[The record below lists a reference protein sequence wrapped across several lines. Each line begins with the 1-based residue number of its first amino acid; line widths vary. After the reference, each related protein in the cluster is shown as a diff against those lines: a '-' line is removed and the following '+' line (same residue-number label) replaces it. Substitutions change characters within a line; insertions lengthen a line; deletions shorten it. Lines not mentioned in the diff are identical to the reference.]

1 MKCNWMTPI
10 ENQTAGYGLVDSVR
24 GLVGLAGLRVWLAVY
39 GLAVSL
45 SVTGFLFWHGELS
58 AQTNPSTPPAAPAT
72 TPQDTK
78 NTGSQQLQQSIANAA
93 QQAVAKQTYELR
105 YGLTKDQTYTWDVEH
120 TFTTKTRMSSTYDE
134 SSARSTSRHSWLV
147 VSVDSLD
154 QMTFDHK
161 VERVKS
167 WSKQGEAQPI
177 EYDSQSSTT
186 PPPGYET
193 IHSRMGQ
200 TIKTVTM
207 DRQGKIINKQQAFN
221 QTKFGMGEI
230 AIPLP
235 SGPIPIGFKW
245 NVPLELTAKDEHDS
259 LRKLTA
265 RVVYELKKVD
275 SGKAYLAFRTE
286 VLTPLD
292 SEKVRSQIMQDLIRG
307 YAIFDMNQGF
317 FTYREVNW
325 DEKVQGYE
333 GPESFL
339 HYVAKLTENYV
350 PPEQTTLANRDSL
363 KPMTSVIKTKDSQP
377 VMRK

>member
-1 MKCNWMTPI
+1 MKRNWISFHESHMQRDFP
-10 ENQTAGYGLVDSVR
+10 ARLSA
-24 GLVGLAGLRVWLAVY
+24 GLAILGCALLWVN
-39 GLAVSL
+39 
-45 SVTGFLFWHGELS
+45 SVHQPCMLF
-58 AQTNPSTPPAAPAT
+58 AQTGESSTQDGQQNAA
-72 TPQDTK
+72 
-78 NTGSQQLQQSIANAA
+78 SQQLQQSIANAA

-105 YGLTKDQTYTWDVEH
+105 YQLKKGQSYSWDVEH

-134 SSARSTSRHSWLV
+134 SSARSTSRHSWHV
-147 VSVDSLD
+147 VSVDSLE

-161 VERVKS
+161 IDRVKS
-167 WSKQGEAQPI
+167 WSKQGEAQPV

-186 PPPGYET
+186 PPPGYEN

-207 DRQGKIINKQQAFN
+207 DRQGKIINKHQAFS

-245 NVPLELTAKDEHDS
+245 NIPLELTAKDEHDNQ
-259 LRKLTA
+259 RKLTA
-265 RVVYELKKVD
+265 RVTYELKKVD
-275 SGKAYLAFRTE
+275 AGKAYLAFRTE
-286 VLTPLD
+286 ILTPLD

-307 YAIFDMNQGF
+307 YAIFDMNQGI

-325 DEKVQGYE
+325 DEKAQGYE

-339 HYVAKLTENYV
+339 HYVAKLTEKFV
-350 PPEQTTLANRDSL
+350 SLDQPGLASDAAL